1 MTSFCRL
8 KQETQAHL
16 TICVGDTENP
26 DDIIMGLA
34 GKQSI
39 VFCSTSGDGDS
50 IPIASEDFFAFP
62 FIEDFIDQQ
71 TPAEHKHRAMSR
83 CARSLSATLH
93 HSLTFLR
100 SSVVTADRTLKPDSQ
115 VHFHGKMLTFAQHF
129 AVLTCF
135 QELLSIHAALN
146 SPPSVEPTAEQRQL
160 LWTYR
165 FSLLNMERAMKRLLL
180 WFDESSSSNPA
191 ENQLVKDLITE
202 WERQVALT
210 PYDGL
215 PLLSQSFRNPVLRK
229 FAVQILKKNEQGH
242 DESMQQMLLQLVQA
256 LRYEE
261 QINASP
267 LAELLVKRSQ
277 RLEATAYALNWFL
290 TAEMRTDPRNLK
302 FQNVIGRLSQALTK
316 QQQASLVLQNAMV
329 DELVAIASLVKTL
342 PAKQRVSALRDMLQ
356 KSTKF
361 PFSKFSN
368 LVPLP
373 IDPQLKA
380 KCLDIDKSEVYTSSQ
395 VPVGL
400 TFILEDGSRYSTI
413 LKTGDD
419 VRQDQLILQT
429 ICIMDGILKRYGV
442 DMRLTPYRAL
452 AVSKTAGFVQKV
464 PDCERLSVILSKYS
478 GSIINFLKEQ
488 PPPSRDAGNMT
499 EKDKPGQTRREMA
512 NKYGINAEVYY
523 NFVYSC
529 AGYCVITY
537 ILGIGDRHLDN
548 ILIQRNGKLFHI
560 DFGFILGAD
569 PKPMPSPMRIVQQM
583 VDAMGG
589 VRGEEWAT
597 FLDLCVEMFNRL
609 RKHAD
614 FFVSLFALM
623 KHGGII
629 GIRSFS
635 PIFAFGSV
643 RTSDSCYAVAGM
655 VMRRFQRRR

>member
-1 MTSFCRL
+1 
-8 KQETQAHL
+8 
-16 TICVGDTENP
+16 V
-26 DDIIMGLA
+26 
-34 GKQSI
+34 
-39 VFCSTSGDGDS
+39 
-50 IPIASEDFFAFP
+50 
-62 FIEDFIDQQ
+62 
-71 TPAEHKHRAMSR
+71 
-83 CARSLSATLH
+83 
-93 HSLTFLR
+93 
-100 SSVVTADRTLKPDSQ
+100 
-115 VHFHGKMLTFAQHF
+115 
-129 AVLTCF
+129 
-135 QELLSIHAALN
+135 ALN

-160 LWTYR
+160 LWKYR

-180 WFDESSSSNPA
+180 WFDESSSADAS
-191 ENQLVKDLITE
+191 ESQLVKDLIAE
-202 WERQVALT
+202 WERQVSLT

-215 PLLSQSFRNPVLRK
+215 PFLSQSFRNPVLRK

-242 DESMQQMLLQLVQA
+242 DESTQQMLLQLVQA

-277 RLEATAYALNWFL
+277 RHEATAYALNWFL
-290 TAEMRTDPRNLK
+290 TAEIRTDPLNFK
-302 FQNVIGRLSQALTK
+302 FTTMKGRLMQALT
-316 QQQASLVLQNAMV
+316 QQQRESVVLQTDMV
-329 DELVAIASLVKTL
+329 DVLVGIASEVKTL
-342 PAKQRVSALRDMLQ
+342 PAKQRVAALRDMLQ

-361 PFSKFSN
+361 PFSKFPN
-368 LVPLP
+368 VVPLP
-373 IDPQLKA
+373 IDPQLKV
-380 KCLDIDKSEVYTSSQ
+380 KCVDIERSEVYTSSQ

-400 TFILEDGSRYSTI
+400 TFVLEDGSRYSAI

-464 PDCERLSVILSKYS
+464 PDCERLSVILSKYNR
-478 GSIINFLKEQ
+478 SIINFLKEQ
-488 PPPSRDAGNMT
+488 PPPSRDVGSSG
-499 EKDKPGQTRREMA
+499 EKEKGARREMA

-569 PKPMPSPMRIVQQM
+569 PKPMPSPMRIVQEM

-629 GIRSFS
+629 GIR
-635 PIFAFGSV
+635 
-643 RTSDSCYAVAGM
+643 
-655 VMRRFQRRR
+655 

>member
-1 MTSFCRL
+1 MPV
-8 KQETQAHL
+8 A
-16 TICVGDTENP
+16 TEN
-26 DDIIMGLA
+26 
-34 GKQSI
+34 
-39 VFCSTSGDGDS
+39 
-50 IPIASEDFFAFP
+50 FFSFP
-62 FIEDFIDQQ
+62 FIEDFIDQP

-83 CARSLSATLH
+83 CACSLAASLH
-93 HSLTFLR
+93 SSVCILTQQR

-115 VHFHGKMLTFAQHF
+115 VYKDNHDNLQYFSHFTRTL
-129 AVLTCF
+129 
-135 QELLSIHAALN
+135 QELLKIFTALN
-146 SPPSVEPTAEQRQL
+146 SPPSVEPSVEQRQM

-180 WFDESSSSNPA
+180 WFDDSSCADPTES
-191 ENQLVKDLITE
+191 QLVKDLIAE

-210 PYDGL
+210 PYDVL

-261 QINASP
+261 QINSSP

-277 RLEATAYALNWFL
+277 RHEATAYALNWFL
-290 TAEMRTDPRNLK
+290 TAEVRTDPRNMK
-302 FQNVIGRLSQALTK
+302 FNTMTGRLMQALTTK
-316 QQQASLVLQNAMV
+316 QKASLTLQNDMV
-329 DELVAIASLVKTL
+329 DELVVIASEVKSL
-342 PAKQRVSALRDMLQ
+342 PSKQRVAALREMLQ
-356 KSTKF
+356 KSKF
-361 PFSKFSN
+361 PFSKFSDMI
-368 LVPLP
+368 PLP

-380 KCLDIDKSEVYTSSQ
+380 KCLEIERSEVYTSSQ

-400 TFILEDGSRYSTI
+400 TFVLEDGSRYSAI

-464 PDCERLSVILSKYS
+464 PDCERMSVILSKYS

-488 PPPSRDAGNMT
+488 PPPTRDVGSSG
-499 EKDKPGQTRREMA
+499 EKEKGGRREMA

-569 PKPMPSPMRIVQQM
+569 PKLMPPPMRIVQPM
-583 VDAMGG
+583 IDAMGG

-629 GIRSFS
+629 GIR
-635 PIFAFGSV
+635 
-643 RTSDSCYAVAGM
+643 
-655 VMRRFQRRR
+655 

>member
-1 MTSFCRL
+1 M
-8 KQETQAHL
+8 
-16 TICVGDTENP
+16 
-26 DDIIMGLA
+26 
-34 GKQSI
+34 
-39 VFCSTSGDGDS
+39 
-50 IPIASEDFFAFP
+50 
-62 FIEDFIDQQ
+62 
-71 TPAEHKHRAMSR
+71 
-83 CARSLSATLH
+83 
-93 HSLTFLR
+93 
-100 SSVVTADRTLKPDSQ
+100 
-115 VHFHGKMLTFAQHF
+115 
-129 AVLTCF
+129 
-135 QELLSIHAALN
+135 SIHAALN
-146 SPPSVEPTAEQRQL
+146 SAPSVEPTAEQRQL

-180 WFDESSSSNPA
+180 WFDDSSAANPA
-191 ENQLVKDLITE
+191 ENQLVKDLIAE

-229 FAVQILKKNEQGH
+229 FAVQILKKNEQGQ

-267 LAELLVKRSQ
+267 LAELLVRRSQ
-277 RLEATAYALNWFL
+277 RHEATAYALNWFL

-316 QQQASLVLQNAMV
+316 PQQASVALQNAMV
-329 DELVAIASLVKTL
+329 DELVAIASQVKTL
-342 PAKQRVSALRDMLQ
+342 PAKQRVPALRDMLQ
-356 KSTKF
+356 KSVKF
-361 PFSKFSN
+361 PFSKFAN

-380 KCLDIDKSEVYTSSQ
+380 KCVDIDRSEVYTSSQ

-400 TFILEDGSRYSTI
+400 TFILEDGSRYSAI

-464 PDCERLSVILSKYS
+464 PDCERMSVILSKYS

-488 PPPSRDAGNMT
+488 PPPSRDVGNA
-499 EKDKPGQTRREMA
+499 EKDKQARREMA

-569 PKPMPSPMRIVQQM
+569 PKPMPSPMRIVQPM
-583 VDAMGG
+583 IDAMGG

-629 GIRSFS
+629 GIR
-635 PIFAFGSV
+635 
-643 RTSDSCYAVAGM
+643 
-655 VMRRFQRRR
+655 